1 MTYTQKYN
9 TYTNKNNN
17 ECDRAM
23 QEVTYFVLVEGA
35 EVVVSE
41 EDTQLLLIHSA
52 GQLTQATVRQ
62 L

>member
-1 MTYTQKYN
+1 
-9 TYTNKNNN
+9 
-17 ECDRAM
+17 M